1 MKLLQPRSPDFM
13 RNQVVS
19 FPSSKWSFCREH
31 TNARSVCE
39 GVNWVHKLGYQRMVT
54 REARSTC
61 ISKQQVTRR
70 RNKPR
75 MDLTTRRTAI
85 ETVGRRQRGVA
96 RTAALQKYK
105 HVSKLSRFME
115 TAKVDHVT
123 INMITK

>member
-19 FPSSKWSFCREH
+19 FPSSKWSFCRER
-31 TNARSVCE
+31 TNARSFCK
-39 GVNWVHKLGYQRMVT
+39 GINWVHKLGYQRVVT
-54 REARSTC
+54 RKARSKC
-61 ISKQQVTRR
+61 ISKQQVKKRH
-70 RNKPR
+70 NKPR
-75 MDLTTRRTAI
+75 RDLITRRTAL
-85 ETVGRRQRGVA
+85 ETVGRRQRDVA